1 MDARANVRA
10 DARASASARVAMF
23 PTDAPSIRSELS
35 VILFT
40 TRVTLSSVI
49 LFTFITTRA
58 TLSSESWHP
67 RGRVPRFVCTS
78 RRVERRRRHR
88 ATRNAGVDRGLFS
101 PVSSLASRRFGGAR
115 DDDDEEDE
123 EDEEDGDE

>member
-1 MDARANVRA
+1 MRERTNERA

-49 LFTFITTRA
+49 LFTFTTRA

-88 ATRNAGVDRGLFS
+88 ATRDAGVDRVFFS
-101 PVSSLASRRFGGAR
+101 PVSSLASRRFGCTRDG
-115 DDDDEEDE
+115 DDDDEDED
-123 EDEEDGDE
+123 DGDE

>member
-1 MDARANVRA
+1 MRERTNERA

-88 ATRNAGVDRGLFS
+88 ATRDADVDRVFFS

-115 DDDDEEDE
+115 DGDDDDDEDED
-123 EDEEDGDE
+123 DGDE